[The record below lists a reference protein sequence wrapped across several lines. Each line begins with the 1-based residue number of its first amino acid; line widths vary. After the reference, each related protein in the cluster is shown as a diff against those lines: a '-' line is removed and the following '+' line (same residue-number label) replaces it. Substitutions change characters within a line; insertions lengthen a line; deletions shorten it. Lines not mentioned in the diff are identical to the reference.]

1 MPIIFDQLEEIFVRW
16 NKQLNV
22 KKPIRGHAAKW
33 VYDNMKSKVDDRF
46 MKEVV
51 SLLKSID
58 MNSNV
63 TIEEKLKTDNTYG
76 KLTMEKNV
84 VFNPYRTRL

>member
-1 MPIIFDQLEEIFVRW
+1 
-16 NKQLNV
+16 
-22 KKPIRGHAAKW
+22 
-33 VYDNMKSKVDDRF
+33 MKSKVDDRF

-63 TIEEKLKTDNTYG
+63 TIEEKLI
-76 KLTMEKNV
+76 
-84 VFNPYRTRL
+84 F